1 MKKRKIVYGIL
12 LLLLLTACSQ
22 IKKAKEN
29 GLYVEKSGKITE
41 AIVEN
46 FDEDYYSKEELK
58 VNILSAIKTYND
70 EKKEDRISLKNLRLK
85 DKKIRALLQYKS
97 YKDYQNFNK
106 VFLFVG
112 GIKQAAKAGIDLN
125 IPVFS
130 NEEEKTERLLSD
142 LQSEKS
148 YKVLVVDK
156 TMHVEV
162 EGKILF
168 AGKNVKIEDKK
179 NAKAVYNEEMAE
191 GNYSYIIYK

>member
-1 MKKRKIVYGIL
+1 MKKRKILYGIL

-22 IKKAKEN
+22 IKNAKEN

-106 VFLFVG
+106 VFLFAG
-112 GIKQAAKAGIDLN
+112 EIKEAGKADIDLN
-125 IPVFS
+125 VPVFS
-130 NEEEKTERLLSD
+130 NEEEKTERILSD
-142 LQSEKS
+142 LKSEKS
-148 YKVLVVDK
+148 YKVLVIDR

-179 NAKAVYNEEMAE
+179 NAKAVYDKEMAE
-191 GNYSYIIYK
+191 GSYSYIIYK

>member
-22 IKKAKEN
+22 IKNAKEN

-41 AIVEN
+41 AIVET
-46 FDEDYYSKEELK
+46 FDEDYYSKEELN

-112 GIKQAAKAGIDLN
+112 GIKQAGKAGIDLN

-156 TMHVEV
+156 AMHVEV

-179 NAKAVYNEEMAE
+179 NAKAVYDKEMAE